1 MIKNYYF
8 VLRKFMIMPNT
19 ILYYIWLNNYFC
31 FKNAG
36 FNLSTKYR
44 IEYDEKEH
52 ILSGKVNSDYVDDFY
67 TNGID
72 FTAVVGKNGT
82 GKTTLLKFLMDLD
95 YNIPQNTEYI
105 LVYECDGAMYYNTN
119 INKYIESDSE
129 FAIAKSI
136 AKKNKIFARTIYST
150 EMFNAAQFANQ
161 LNGYD
166 WSFAACLRRSSEE
179 SANYK
184 LNPVTQYIHNSIKW
198 QIDFFANGRKY
209 IENFKISYPKCVW
222 ISLLKHDDAFV
233 DMYAERFPNKATAS
247 KDNATNSPARLLLN
261 NFLPDTSTDKQG
273 LFQAKLARAMFTQIV
288 AEANTG
294 ANKEQKSNI
303 IELVEEIT
311 QSNNNSAWENL
322 RSFLQSAIDNRDHKQ
337 KSYNFDGRANLE
349 FMDYINELLRKDNK
363 FNPYLFFGRL
373 SIAVDSEQI
382 DIVDLKTTISE
393 LFNNYSKTAHIF
405 DYLSFSWGLS
415 SGETLLLN
423 TFSKIT
429 HLLKK
434 NENGNYYLP
443 DDSNSNNKAD
453 DLLLLFDEAEVAF
466 HPEWQREYLNAM
478 LHFIEHTI
486 AASGTH
492 VQMIMATH
500 SPIILSD
507 VPKQNTVFLH
517 KEDDV
522 TRAKPNDEQ
531 HETFGASIY
540 TLFNDSF
547 FMEEGAI
554 GVVGAQLIR
563 SIIDA
568 IKNGHSQSTGVFF
581 DTDTNL
587 NIEKVKQYISL
598 IGDEL
603 IQKQLLQML
612 LNYLP
617 KSQRLEELKRQ
628 QANIAKTIARLEK
641 GDEQS

>member
-1 MIKNYYF
+1 
-8 VLRKFMIMPNT
+8 MPKT
-19 ILYYIWLNNYFC
+19 FLHYIWLNNYFC
-31 FKNAG
+31 FKDAG

-105 LVYECDGAMYYNTN
+105 LVYECDGAMYYKAKN
-119 INKYIESDSE
+119 IEIELKFDKEISISE
-129 FAIAKSI
+129 REQ
-136 AKKNKIFARTIYST
+136 IFAKTIYST
-150 EMFNAAQFANQ
+150 EMFNAEQFLNQ
-161 LNGYD
+161 LNGSSD

-233 DMYAERFPNKATAS
+233 DMYAEHFHNKASAS

-261 NFLPDTSTDKQG
+261 NFLPDTSTNKQG
-273 LFQAKLARAMFTQIV
+273 LFQAKLARAMFTHIV

-349 FMDYINELLRKDNK
+349 FMDYIDELLRKDNK

-434 NENGNYYLP
+434 DENGKYYLP
-443 DDSNSNNKAD
+443 IDSNSNNKAD
-453 DLLLLFDEAEVAF
+453 DLLMLFDEAEVAF

-478 LHFIEHTI
+478 LHFIEQTI

-522 TRAKPNDEQ
+522 TRAKSNDEQ

-554 GVVGAQLIR
+554 GVIGTQRIR

-568 IKNGHSQSTGVFF
+568 IKNVHSPSTDVFF
-581 DTDTNL
+581 DTDKNL
-587 NIEKVKQYISL
+587 NTEKVKQYISL

-603 IQKQLLQML
+603 IQKQLMLML
-612 LNYLP
+612 LNRLP
-617 KSQRLEELKRQ
+617 KTQRLEELKRQ
-628 QANIAKTIARLEK
+628 QVNITEMIARLEK
-641 GDEQS
+641 GDEQF